1 MFETAR
7 LGPDPDATAPDG
19 SAVRILLAAAGASTA
34 HFELGPGEVSVA
46 VRHRTVEEIWFF
58 VAGRGR
64 FWRRLG
70 DEEATVGVEAGT
82 CVTIPCGTAFQFRAD
97 GATPLAAVAVTLPPW
112 PGDGEAV
119 EAIGPWTPTVAPG
132 PGLGAADAPDG

>member
-1 MFETAR
+1 MFATTR

-19 SAVRILLAAAGASTA
+19 SAVRLLLARPGGSVA
-34 HFELGPGEVSVA
+34 HFELAAGAVSVA

-64 FWRRLG
+64 MWRRLG
-70 DEEATVGVEAGT
+70 DHEETVGVEPGT
-82 CVTIPCGTAFQFRAD
+82 CLTIPVGTGFQFRAD
-97 GATPLAAVAVTLPPW
+97 GPEPVAAVGVTMPPW

-119 EAIGPWTPTVAPG
+119 GVEGPWTPTVGAG
-132 PGLGAADAPDG
+132 PGLAPAPS